1 MEKSAE
7 KPATAEEKRD
17 WKSWLLPLAVIALMV
32 LLSLVGLFNRPDMMV
47 YDAWFRL
54 HGPQDPG
61 SKVVVVA
68 MDEKSIQKLGPPAW
82 PRSVHAK
89 LLDALRY
96 ASAVGFDYTFAAP
109 KDASEDAAFAD
120 AIARQGHVI
129 MAAKFAFEKDENGEM
144 VQVFE
149 PPLMQLMQGA
159 AGLGFVNTPS
169 EEDQVIRRIT
179 AVDVNTFDFPVP
191 CFNLAVALEAS
202 GKEQTDLKA
211 APGVVTA
218 GGRGIP
224 VDSMNR
230 ALINY
235 WGPTATIPTIPY
247 IDVLDGTVKP
257 EFFKGKA
264 VLIGATTQEEHDNF
278 PTPFTTS
285 NMVKT
290 GSRETPGVEIHASA
304 VQTYLQGAWFRETSK
319 SVDYL
324 ALIILVLLTA
334 WAVKGRSPWVGFGAT
349 LLALG
354 STVAAGYLAWS
365 AHWWLSIAAPITGVL
380 FTYVVVTASDFL
392 QAEMARRKTKAM
404 FSRYVSPD
412 VVEELINNP
421 DLVAL
426 GGRKQVL
433 TIMFCD
439 IRGFTAF
446 SENKDPVDVIA
457 RLNEY
462 LTAMTNLIFKNG
474 GTLDKY
480 LGDGLM
486 AFFGAPVFYEDHMQR
501 AIKTAIE
508 IQEEVAQLNKQWAE
522 KGGVPLLVACG
533 INTGPAVVGNVGSP
547 ERMDY
552 TLIGEDVNLASRVEA
567 LSKLFQTLI
576 TISERTYDA
585 LPEGE
590 PLKDRLFRAG
600 EELVKGFT
608 KPIGVY
614 TIKDM
619 DLHFEKSKDK
629 GFK

>member
-1 MEKSAE
+1 
-7 KPATAEEKRD
+7 
-17 WKSWLLPLAVIALMV
+17 
-32 LLSLVGLFNRPDMMV
+32 
-47 YDAWFRL
+47 
-54 HGPQDPG
+54 
-61 SKVVVVA
+61 
-68 MDEKSIQKLGPPAW
+68 
-82 PRSVHAK
+82 
-89 LLDALRY
+89 
-96 ASAVGFDYTFAAP
+96 AAP
-109 KDASEDAAFAD
+109 KEAKGDTAFAE

-129 MAAKFAFEKDENGEM
+129 MAAKFAFEKSENGEM
-144 VQVFE
+144 LQVFE
-149 PPLMQLMQGA
+149 PPLMQFMEGA

-169 EEDQVIRRIT
+169 EDDQVIRRIS
-179 AVDVNTFDFPVP
+179 AVDVNTFEFPVP
-191 CFNLAVALEAS
+191 CFNLAVALEAA
-202 GKEQTDLKA
+202 GKEQTDIKA
-211 APGVVTA
+211 APGQIIA
-218 GGRGIP
+218 GGKTIP
-224 VDSMNR
+224 VDTMNR

-235 WGPTATIPTIPY
+235 WGPTATIPTFSY
-247 IDVLDGTVKP
+247 VDVLDGTIPP

-285 NMVKT
+285 NMVKS

-304 VQTYLQGAWFRETSK
+304 VQTYLQHAWFRETPTW
-319 SVDYL
+319 VDFL
-324 ALIILVLLTA
+324 LLLVLVLLTA
-334 WAVKGRSPWVGFGAT
+334 WGVKGRGPWLGLGVT
-349 LLALG
+349 LLALAI
-354 STVAAGYLAWS
+354 TATLGYLSWS
-365 AHWWLSIAAPITGVL
+365 AHWWLNIAAPLTAIM
-380 FTYVVVTASDFL
+380 FTYVVITATDFL

-421 DLVAL
+421 DLLAL

-433 TIMFCD
+433 TIMFAD

-508 IQEEVAQLNKQWAE
+508 IQEEVGKLNVLWAE

-547 ERMDY
+547 DRMDY

-576 TISERTYDA
+576 TISDRTYES
-585 LPEGE
+585 LPEGD
-590 PLKDRLFRAG
+590 PFKDRLQRAG